1 MSLAH
6 DRNSIEHNPIRI
18 DQMDIAAPT
27 KRRALAECNQKDAL
41 LYVLTQERRR
51 MKTELARAEERAR
64 IGVTHPMTRESWVYP
79 GNLQYECALDD
90 AALDAIPDRADA
102 TALVMI
108 GPWDVGIMTQSDV
121 DRLEPE
127 LENLVAPMGPGA
139 VWSPAR
145 PGMASAAIEVP
156 CSVVRRFLQT
166 NNVWW
171 HLPGWRDYKEA
182 QLRVVLSDRDDHDQP
197 IDVHDF
203 SVYIYHRHRPK
214 WVFDSSSHRCPQC
227 GKW

>member
-1 MSLAH
+1 MTA
-6 DRNSIEHNPIRI
+6 IRSNAI
-18 DQMDIAAPT
+18 QFESMQMDVAAP
-27 KRRALAECNQKDAL
+27 KRRALDECNAKDAL
-41 LYVLTQERRR
+41 LYVMTQEMRR
-51 MKTELARAEERAR
+51 MRQELARAKERVR
-64 IGVTHPMTRESWVYP
+64 IGVTHPMIRRSWVYP
-79 GNLQYECALDD
+79 GNWQNASALYDE
-90 AALDAIPDRADA
+90 ALGAIPDRADA

-127 LENLVAPMGPGA
+127 LENLVAPLGPGA

-182 QLRVVLSDRDDHDQP
+182 QLRVVLSDRDGHDQP
-197 IDVHDF
+197 IDVLEF
-203 SVYIYHRHRPK
+203 VVYIFHRK
-214 WVFDSSSHRCPQC
+214 QTESSHRCRTC
-227 GKW
+227 GW